1 MENQALENWVRSA
14 IENVIQVKG
23 SSELSLNECIIYLG
37 KDIFNII
44 TDDTSILQSDLLT
57 SIIENIEDHFAL
69 PSNTINLDD
78 IHIQLKY
85 FLIAAVS
92 QSCENQSSYIQNIL
106 GLEPEYQSVLM
117 EIIKTGTTES
127 SNELNILETE
137 TSEFENVLMNNNN
150 DEEAESQFPPHQQ
163 SYDDLLSKS
172 KSKQNLYSD
181 ESIDNICN
189 TCYEKSIIISNHIK
203 SIECMKARENELE
216 MKFKTEIATNMNK
229 LVDAEVL
236 LIEKD
241 QLITSL
247 KEQIDQSSKQLHDL
261 DEKLSSYKDYTTKVL
276 ILQDQ
281 IDVLIPQT
289 EKVQALEIQISR
301 LREKLDEQSNLKQQ
315 LKQESQAHS
324 ETHKVM
330 LTYEAELDINR
341 KYKPLLD
348 EYRAKH
354 AESLIEIQ
362 SLNLKLQQQ
371 YEKVTLLQNDRMN
384 TVAGENNGLL
394 QAHQLAEELH
404 EANEKIRAL
413 ERVQG
418 VGEGIRY

>member
-1 MENQALENWVRSA
+1 M
-14 IENVIQVKG
+14 
-23 SSELSLNECIIYLG
+23 
-37 KDIFNII
+37 D
-44 TDDTSILQSDLLT
+44 
-57 SIIENIEDHFAL
+57 
-69 PSNTINLDD
+69 
-78 IHIQLKY
+78 
-85 FLIAAVS
+85 
-92 QSCENQSSYIQNIL
+92 
-106 GLEPEYQSVLM
+106 
-117 EIIKTGTTES
+117 IIKTGTDES
-127 SNELNILETE
+127 PNEQNYIETQSFE
-137 TSEFENVLMNNNN
+137 SEKDLMNNN
-150 DEEAESQFPPHQQ
+150 DKESNSKSTLPPQHNH
-163 SYDDLLSKS
+163 DDLCQSKS
-172 KSKQNLYSD
+172 SQNLNSGEY
-181 ESIDNICN
+181 IDNVCN
-189 TCYEKSIIISNHIK
+189 TCYEKNIVISNHIK
-203 SIECMKARENELE
+203 TIECMKARENELE
-216 MKFKTEIATNMNK
+216 LKFKAEIATNMNK
-229 LVDAEVL
+229 LVDTEVL

-241 QLITSL
+241 QLISSL
-247 KEQIDQSSKQLHDL
+247 KEKIDQSSKQLHDL
-261 DEKLSSYKDYTTKVL
+261 DEKLNSYKDNTTKLL

-289 EKVQALEIQISR
+289 EKVQTLEIQISR

-348 EYRAKH
+348 ECRAKH

-371 YEKVTLLQNDRMN
+371 YENITLLQNDRMN

-404 EANEKIRAL
+404 EANEKIRAM